1 MRKKGKKNIYAFI
14 ITSIVIVAIL
24 QLKIGVQNVWTIIYY
39 ITAYFG
45 SSFRKNIVSNKKA
58 YFMIIFAIIM
68 RLFMKYVLGIYD
80 KFYVLN
86 LLYEN
91 IIVPILQWILGIGIF
106 FTIYYMSIRYYDS
119 LKYINKQV
127 KKIDSM
133 SYYIYI
139 VHYMFLVGELSVIKL
154 MGNLFLGMGVF
165 IVFTVIYALIIKKI
179 TDYIVDRRK

>member
-1 MRKKGKKNIYAFI
+1 MDIRNWNI
-14 ITSIVIVAIL
+14 
-24 QLKIGVQNVWTIIYY
+24 
-39 ITAYFG
+39 
-45 SSFRKNIVSNKKA
+45 
-58 YFMIIFAIIM
+58 
-68 RLFMKYVLGIYD
+68 
-80 KFYVLN
+80 
-86 LLYEN
+86 
-91 IIVPILQWILGIGIF
+91 